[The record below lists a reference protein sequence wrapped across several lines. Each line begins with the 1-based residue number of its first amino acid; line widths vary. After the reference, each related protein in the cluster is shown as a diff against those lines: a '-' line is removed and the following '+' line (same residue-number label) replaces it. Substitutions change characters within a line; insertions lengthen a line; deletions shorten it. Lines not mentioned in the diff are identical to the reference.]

1 MPTVA
6 RVTMHRRRSP
16 RSVVVVYGSLVPD
29 SVRIE
34 LGSAELAQPLVD
46 QIGELYDEVFS
57 VPPYFWREDESE
69 LHRERL
75 RRLLEDPSFGIV
87 VAWAGDEL
95 VGFAYGFTVPPD
107 TKRWSNLTEPAPAEL
122 TEERPGRTFLLFDFA
137 VRATYRGKGIGRT
150 LHDALLGS
158 RNEERAS
165 LSVEPP
171 AVDTKQIYERWGW
184 RKVAQSRGGPT
195 AAAPVFDVYV
205 RDSLDDLRAQ
215 VKP

>member
-1 MPTVA
+1 VTDAV
-6 RVTMHRRRSP
+6 RV
-16 RSVVVVYGSLVPD
+16 
-29 SVRIE
+29 E
-34 LGSAELAQPLVD
+34 LGGAELARPLVD
-46 QIGELYDEVFS
+46 QIGELYDETFS

-75 RRLLEDPSFGIV
+75 RRLLDDPSFGIA
-87 VAWAGDEL
+87 VARAGGEL

-107 TKRWSNLTEPAPAEL
+107 TKRWSNLTAPAPPEL
-122 TEERPGRTFLLFDFA
+122 MTEWPGRTFLLFDFA
-137 VRATYRGKGIGRT
+137 VRASHRGQGVGRA

-158 RNEERAS
+158 RREERAS

-171 AVDTKQIYERWGW
+171 AVDTKQIYEHWGW

-205 RDSLDDLRAQ
+205 RNSLDDLRAQ
-215 VKP
+215 TKP